1 VPEGREALVPRLVT
15 EALALD
21 GIEHVLHRAGDEG
34 VLRGADGGEL
44 RFAPGGD
51 ARDARGGTWALAGD
65 LGVLN
70 ARVEDGLLITPDH
83 PDALGRCWAALQCP
97 TSGDVLLSAGP
108 GFEFP
113 DWGGVDH
120 VGGGSHGSLHHSDS
134 LGALLFC
141 GIEAPARQA
150 WGIQDVAP
158 LCASAFG
165 VPWPAS

>member
-1 VPEGREALVPRLVT
+1 VVRSAN
-15 EALALD
+15 
-21 GIEHVLHRAGDEG
+21 
-34 VLRGADGGEL
+34 GGEL

-51 ARDARGGTWALAGD
+51 VRDARGGRWAIEGD
-65 LGVLN
+65 LGVLH
-70 ARVEDGLLITPDH
+70 ARVEDEQLVTPDH
-83 PDALGRCWAALQCP
+83 PDALGRCWAALSCP
-97 TSGDVLLSAGP
+97 TSGDVFLSAAP

-141 GIEAPARQA
+141 GVEDPGREA

-158 LCASAFG
+158 LCSSAFG
-165 VPWPAS
+165 IPWPG